1 MNNIPEEYTAEWFT
15 YRALKDGNELLKM
28 MNESMAS
35 NDIILNEIELNPRH
49 RERVIYWIIEM
60 YKNLDYDKEQRIPSI
75 VGMDSQ
81 NIALV
86 SYCLLSCHYR
96 LNSYECLLIKILN
109 FDIDSRLKNKI
120 LEVL

>member
-1 MNNIPEEYTAEWFT
+1 MNNIPAEDT
-15 YRALKDGNELLKM
+15 KESIENRTLKEGNALLKM
-28 MNESMAS
+28 MSESIPFD
-35 NDIILNEIELNPRH
+35 DIIIKEIEQNPRH
-49 RERVIYWIIEM
+49 RKRVIYWIIKM
-60 YKNLDYDKEQRIPSI
+60 YKNLDYDREQRIPSI

-96 LNSYECLLIKILN
+96 LNSYESLLIEILH
-109 FDIDSRLKNKI
+109 FDIDNQIKNDI

>member
-15 YRALKDGNELLKM
+15 YRAIKDGNELLKM
-28 MNESMAS
+28 MNESMPFD
-35 NDIILNEIELNPRH
+35 DIILKEIELNPRH
-49 RERVIYWIIEM
+49 RKRVIYWIINM
-60 YKNLDYDKEQRIPSI
+60 YKNLDYDREQRIPSI

-96 LNSYECLLIKILN
+96 LNSYESLLIEILH
-109 FDIDSRLKNKI
+109 FDIDNHIKNDI